1 MRKRINIQLLIIAAL
16 TIVSTLLLV
25 EMVTYNSLEKQVSED
40 LKIYSHLLKSTYN
53 SEEKIQGYNK
63 SEYDDFRVTII
74 EKDGVVRFDSNA
86 DIVSMDNH
94 SNRPEV
100 IEAFNNGEGQAIRKS
115 DTMNK
120 NTFYYA
126 AILND
131 GSVLRVA
138 KETDSIWGVFIST
151 IPIVILISITL
162 FIICMILAN
171 IFTKSIVNPIDKI
184 ADNIDDLE
192 GVSIYKELVP
202 FINKINKQHEDI
214 LKSSI
219 MRQEFTANVSHELK
233 SPLTAISG
241 YSQLIENGMAQDG
254 DVIRFASE
262 IHRNS
267 DRLLK
272 LINDIINLSELD
284 YVDID
289 VPFENI
295 DLYMIAQNCVNMI
308 EINTKKNN
316 INISLEG
323 ESSYI
328 LANKQ
333 MIEEVIYNLCD
344 NSIRYCKK
352 GGSIKVS
359 VNKVTDKVILSV
371 KDSGIG
377 ISKEHQERIFER
389 FYRVDRSHSKL
400 TGGTGLGLAIVK
412 HIVTKH
418 NASMDLESE
427 FGKGTEIK
435 IIFNIV

>member
-86 DIVSMDNH
+86 DIASMDNH

-100 IEAFNNGEGQAIRKS
+100 VEAFKNGEGQAIRKS

-120 NTFYYA
+120 NTVYYA
-126 AILND
+126 MMLND

-171 IFTKSIVNPIDKI
+171 LFTKSIVNPIDKI
-184 ADNIDDLE
+184 ADNIDNLE
-192 GVSIYKELVP
+192 GVYIYKELVP

-284 YVDID
+284 SVDID

-295 DLYMIAQNCVNMI
+295 DLYKIAQNCVNMI
-308 EINTKKNN
+308 EINAKKNN

-323 ESSYI
+323 ESIYI
-328 LANKQ
+328 FANKQ
-333 MIEEVIYNLCD
+333 LIEEVIYNLCD
-344 NSIRYCKK
+344 NSIRYSKK

-359 VNKVTDKVILSV
+359 VNKVNDKVILSV

-377 ISKEHQERIFER
+377 ILKEHQERIFER

>member
-25 EMVTYNSLEKQVSED
+25 EIVSYNSFKKQVSED
-40 LKIYSHLLKSTYN
+40 LKIYSHVLKSTYD
-53 SEEKIQGYNK
+53 SEEKIQDYYK

-86 DIVSMDNH
+86 DIASMDNH

-100 IEAFNNGEGQAIRKS
+100 IEAFKNGEGQAIRKS

-126 AILND
+126 VILND

-151 IPIVILISITL
+151 IPIVILISIML

-171 IFTKSIVNPIDKI
+171 IFTRSIVNPIDKI

-284 YVDID
+284 SVDID

-295 DLYMIAQNCVNMI
+295 DLYKIAQNCVNMI

-344 NSIRYCKK
+344 NSIRYSKK

-359 VNKVTDKVILSV
+359 VNKFTDKVILSV

-389 FYRVDRSHSKL
+389 FYRVYRSHSKL

-418 NASMDLESE
+418 NASMELESE

-435 IIFNIV
+435 IIFN